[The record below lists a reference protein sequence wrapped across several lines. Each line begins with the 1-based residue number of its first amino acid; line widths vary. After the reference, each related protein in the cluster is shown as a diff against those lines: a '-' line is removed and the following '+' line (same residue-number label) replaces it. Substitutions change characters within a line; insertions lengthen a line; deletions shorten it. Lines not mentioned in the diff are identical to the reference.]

1 MQASVG
7 RRAGLDPPSHIAVSG
22 SPPPS
27 GPRRNTSRAATFPR
41 SPASPILHR
50 MTAPLTPH
58 HRRLAEALV
67 ASGRYADEADVL
79 RAPLRLLEAE
89 EQA

>member
-1 MQASVG
+1 
-7 RRAGLDPPSHIAVSG
+7 
-22 SPPPS
+22 
-27 GPRRNTSRAATFPR
+27 
-41 SPASPILHR
+41 

-79 RAPLRLLEAE
+79 RASLRLLEAE